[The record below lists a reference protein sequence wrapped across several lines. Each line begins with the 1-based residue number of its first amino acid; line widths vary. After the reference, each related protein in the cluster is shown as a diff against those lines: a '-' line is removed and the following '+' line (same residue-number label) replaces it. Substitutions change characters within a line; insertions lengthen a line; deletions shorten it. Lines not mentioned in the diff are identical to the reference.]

1 MESTYEIIEEGKL
14 TLGRLL
20 LNIRMDEEIVV
31 INKENNLVAYGT
43 EEEIR
48 NDKPQWLDMLVW
60 SIYCDDGQIKIE
72 ISE

>member
-48 NDKPQWLDMLVW
+48 NDKPQ
-60 SIYCDDGQIKIE
+60 
-72 ISE
+72 